1 MAGNQKEKIMNRWQK
16 IAWFNLIVIVA
27 GSVISVIAAGTLPP
41 EERLMPPNRV
51 TVVIIIS
58 LVLVAMAKTI
68 FRKSD
73 KGVDFDEREKQI
85 QRRAKLFGWTGF
97 GLGMAATI
105 LVCYVAVGPMGSF
118 PPLAIPVIPLVGAA
132 IYIITESAAALI
144 QYGWGGKDGEE

>member
-1 MAGNQKEKIMNRWQK
+1 MNRWQK

-41 EERLMPPNRV
+41 EERLMPPNRI

-58 LVLVAMAKTI
+58 LVLVAMAKII
-68 FRKSD
+68 FRKAD
-73 KGVDFDEREKQI
+73 KGVDFDERDRQI

-105 LVCYVAVGPMGSF
+105 MVCYIAAGPKGSF
-118 PPLAIPVIPLVGAA
+118 PPLVLPIIPLVGAA
-132 IYIITESAAALI
+132 IYTITESAAALI
-144 QYGWGGKDGEE
+144 QYGWAGKGEKS

>member
-1 MAGNQKEKIMNRWQK
+1 MNRWQK
-16 IAWFNLIVIVA
+16 IAWFKLIVIVA

-41 EERLMPPNRV
+41 EERLMPPNRI

-73 KGVDFDEREKQI
+73 KGIDFDERDAQI
-85 QRRAKLFGWTGF
+85 HRRAKLFGWTGL

-105 LVCYVAVGPMGSF
+105 MVCYIAVGPMGSF
-118 PPLAIPVIPLVGAA
+118 PPLTLPIIPLVGVA
-132 IYIITESAAALI
+132 IFIIVESVTALI
-144 QYGWGGKDGEE
+144 QYGLGGEKS

>member
-1 MAGNQKEKIMNRWQK
+1 MNRWQK

-58 LVLVAMAKTI
+58 FVLVAMAKTI

-73 KGVDFDEREKQI
+73 KGVDFDERDTQI
-85 QRRAKLFGWTGF
+85 HRRAKLFGWTGL
-97 GLGMAATI
+97 GLGMASTI
-105 LVCYVAVGPMGSF
+105 MVCYIAVGPMGSF
-118 PPLAIPVIPLVGAA
+118 PPLALPIIPLVGVGLS
-132 IYIITESAAALI
+132 IIVESIAALI
-144 QYGWGGKDGEE
+144 QYGWKIEGEKS